1 MLNSD
6 AVRQCLVHECYT
18 QISRTRVQLQE
29 VLLAL
34 RDVDLREGRHVGP
47 FPRGGPL
54 ASFQGN
60 IPDLM
65 NDTCE
70 DLSVI
75 PPNPKGN
82 EIWSHSG
89 FLQML

>member
-1 MLNSD
+1 MDVIHRLLERAYNYRRDLNS
-6 AVRQCLVHECYT
+6 
-18 QISRTRVQLQE
+18 SG

-34 RDVDLREGRHVGP
+34 GDVDLREGRHVGP
-47 FPRGGPL
+47 FQRGGPL

-60 IPDLM
+60 ILDPM

-70 DLSVI
+70 NLSVI

>member
-1 MLNSD
+1 MGVIHRFLERACNDGRDLNS
-6 AVRQCLVHECYT
+6 
-18 QISRTRVQLQE
+18 SE

-34 RDVDLREGRHVGP
+34 RDVDLREGRHVRP
-47 FPRGGPL
+47 FPRGAPL

-60 IPDLM
+60 ILDLM

-70 DLSVI
+70 NLSVI

-82 EIWSHSG
+82 KVWSHSG